1 MKNLIITLR
10 ILFRFAGQ
18 WQPQKECYSQAGYE
32 YRDYTIIF
40 PKVSLQIFIWLT
52 VSGATPHL

>member
-18 WQPQKECYSQAGYE
+18 RQPQKECYSQAGYE

-40 PKVSLQIFIWLT
+40 PKVSLQIFI
-52 VSGATPHL
+52 